1 MNQKLADDCIFVRFI
16 HNSAHM
22 KVIRSCNLN
31 LGCQQRNPI
40 QNMILDVYTT
50 YDPVKSSDIL
60 VLAKDLVLVFT
71 YFLPKD
77 LVSI

>member
-1 MNQKLADDCIFVRFI
+1 
-16 HNSAHM
+16 
-22 KVIRSCNLN
+22 
-31 LGCQQRNPI
+31 
-40 QNMILDVYTT
+40 MILDVYTT